1 MRDSISL
8 GKILGVPLRLHY
20 TWFIIFVFLTV
31 SLVLYVSGDYPI
43 EQRIILGIITS
54 ALFFGSI
61 IVHELAHSVLAIRN
75 GIPVKDITLFIFGG
89 VSQITREAT
98 QPKTEL
104 LVAIVGPLAS
114 LAMGG
119 IFYGAYFLLAQTQQT
134 VAASLMQWLAMINV
148 ILAVFNLVPG
158 FPLDGGR
165 IFRALVWQRTGNYV
179 RATSIATKVG
189 RGIALAFIIGGIVI
203 IFTLHLWFQG
213 LWLVFIGWFLH
224 DAARASYQ
232 QVLLRNALYGITV
245 HHVMDHGSPLI
256 SRDLNLRDL
265 VQQYILPTGRTG
277 FPVTREAVLDG
288 MVTLQR
294 IKKTPKAK
302 WDITSVQ
309 DIMTPASKLKVA
321 HPDQDILT
329 LLQEMSGKTVN
340 HIPVIQEGKV
350 IGMVNREDL
359 TRFLRTRVDLGTKLA
374 L

>member
-98 QPKTEL
+98 RPKTEL

-165 IFRALVWQRTGNYV
+165 IFRAIVWQSST
-179 RATSIATKVG
+179 
-189 RGIALAFIIGGIVI
+189 
-203 IFTLHLWFQG
+203 
-213 LWLVFIGWFLH
+213 
-224 DAARASYQ
+224 
-232 QVLLRNALYGITV
+232 YG
-245 HHVMDHGSPLI
+245 
-256 SRDLNLRDL
+256 
-265 VQQYILPTGRTG
+265 
-277 FPVTREAVLDG
+277 F
-288 MVTLQR
+288 
-294 IKKTPKAK
+294 
-302 WDITSVQ
+302 
-309 DIMTPASKLKVA
+309 
-321 HPDQDILT
+321 
-329 LLQEMSGKTVN
+329 
-340 HIPVIQEGKV
+340 
-350 IGMVNREDL
+350 
-359 TRFLRTRVDLGTKLA
+359 RVYG
-374 L
+374 

>member
-75 GIPVKDITLFIFGG
+75 GIPVKDITQFIFRG
-89 VSQITREAT
+89 VTQITREAT
-98 QPKTEL
+98 RPKTEL

-203 IFTLHLWFQG
+203 IFALHLWFQG

-245 HHVMDHGSPLI
+245 YHVMDHGSPLI

>member
-1 MRDSISL
+1 MRDSIGL

-165 IFRALVWQRTGNYV
+165 IFRAIVWQRTGNYV

-203 IFTLHLWFQG
+203 IFALHLWFQG
-213 LWLVFIGWFLH
+213 LWLVFIGWFLY
-224 DAARASYQ
+224 DAARVSYQ
-232 QVLLRNALYGITV
+232 QVLLRSALYGITV
-245 HHVMDHGSPLI
+245 RHVTDHGCPLI